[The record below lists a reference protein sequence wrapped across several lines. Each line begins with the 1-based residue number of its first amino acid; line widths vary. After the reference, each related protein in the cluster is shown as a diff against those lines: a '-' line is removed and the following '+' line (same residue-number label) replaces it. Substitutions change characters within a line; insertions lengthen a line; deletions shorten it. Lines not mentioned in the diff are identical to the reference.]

1 MGNLTV
7 VAAFFA
13 GVVSFVSPCVLPL
26 IPGYLSF
33 ISGVSVDE
41 LEDITVR
48 RRLLGKVIS
57 NSLLFIL
64 GFSVV
69 FVVLGASATALGGY
83 FLSHQLFLFRI
94 AGVVVVLF
102 GLVMAGVLRIR
113 FLSGEKRF
121 FFRNKKFGLAGSI
134 LVGMAFGFGWTP
146 CIGPVLGSILTLA
159 SVQESVGQGVILLS
173 AYSIGL
179 GIPFLAAGIAI
190 NAFYTFS
197 KAIRKYFQILE
208 IISGKLLVILGIMMW
223 TGDIRILAGIV
234 SFTPP
239 VIKGLIFS
247 LMALAIE
254 IWFLVQLRKYFSKVS
269 ETGEIPNIVIL
280 VFFFDIIGYLI
291 SRM

>member
-179 GIPFLAAGIAI
+179 GVPFLAAGIAI

>member
-41 LEDITVR
+41 LENITVR

-83 FLSHQLFLFRI
+83 FLSHQALIFKI

-102 GLVMAGVLRIR
+102 GLVMAGVLKIG

-146 CIGPVLGSILTLA
+146 CIGPVLGSILSLA

-190 NAFYTFS
+190 NAFYAFS

-208 IISGKLLVILGIMMW
+208 IISGKLLVILGIMMF

-234 SFTPP
+234 SFTMP

-247 LMALAIE
+247 LIALAIE
-254 IWFLVQLRKYFSKVS
+254 IWLLVRLRRYFSRIS
-269 ETGEIPNIVIL
+269 EGGEIPNIVVL
-280 VFFFDIIGYLI
+280 VFFFDVIGYLI
-291 SRM
+291 SRL